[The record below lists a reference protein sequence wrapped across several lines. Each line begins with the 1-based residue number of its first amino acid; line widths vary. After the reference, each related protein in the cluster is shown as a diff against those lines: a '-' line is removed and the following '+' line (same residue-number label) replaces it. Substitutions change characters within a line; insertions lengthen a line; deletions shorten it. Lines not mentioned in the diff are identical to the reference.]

1 MKKWEALE
9 NILQPGDRVN
19 SAWVAQALGVSRRE
33 GSAHIQSELSAVR
46 AKKSKTKYVIHRQ
59 GRTSNSEWLV
69 GVRAADVR
77 SRTSQCVNDM
87 KRTVERALEP
97 DLARMGLLN
106 PRAALLV
113 EAQVNAMVAGLQA
126 MAVSLNAGP

>member
-1 MKKWEALE
+1 VRKWEVLE
-9 NILQPGDRVN
+9 GIIQPGDRIN
-19 SAWVAQALGVSRRE
+19 SAWVAQTLGVSGHE
-33 GSAHIQSELSAVR
+33 ASGYIQSELSAIR
-46 AKKSKTKYVIHRQ
+46 ARRSRTQFVIHRK

-77 SRTSQCVNDM
+77 SRTSQCVSDM

-106 PRAALLV
+106 PRASLLV

-126 MAVSLNAGP
+126 MAVSLNSGP